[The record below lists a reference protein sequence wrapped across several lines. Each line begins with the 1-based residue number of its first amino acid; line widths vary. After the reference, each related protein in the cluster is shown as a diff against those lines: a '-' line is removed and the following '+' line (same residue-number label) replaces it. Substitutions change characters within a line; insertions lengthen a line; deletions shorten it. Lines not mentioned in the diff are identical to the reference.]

1 MHGMVDTITAKMENE
16 QTNKSNT
23 LQDGKVNL
31 TKIYKIAMIVIVAVI
46 AIILVDLINSK
57 RKESSTIMT
66 NELSDNKTINVHEN
80 TDEKIDK
87 FIKEYFQARTNL
99 NYPKIFASFGRDY
112 YKEERESKDDTFR
125 NIVDNIRYE
134 KIFVKSYDDIKIYT
148 EKGYRE
154 DEVICIVTY
163 DMAFGFTT
171 DKAPMIAV
179 FYMKRNGDTFVIYD
193 KFDVGTSK
201 YVVDVVNTEFVRALY
216 DDVYI
221 RLNRVLTSNESLKLV
236 YNSFRQSEMNMKSTL
251 GPLHKKDI
259 IEKITSANK
268 LDPIKDAD
276 EIYDEIA
283 SKKRE
288 ENKYKVL
295 DEYIERVIASLSDAQ
310 RAN

>member
-1 MHGMVDTITAKMENE
+1 MHGMADIITVKMENE
-16 QTNKSNT
+16 QTNNSNA
-23 LQDGKVNL
+23 LQGGKVNL
-31 TKIYKIAMIVIVAVI
+31 TRIFKIAMIVVVAII
-46 AIILVDLINSK
+46 AIILVDLIRNR
-57 RKESSTIMT
+57 RKESSVMIA
-66 NELSDNKTINVHEN
+66 NELSDSKTINVQEN
-80 TDEKIDK
+80 TDKKIDK

-148 EKGYRE
+148 KKGYRE
-154 DEVICIVTY
+154 DEIICIVTY
-163 DMAFGFTT
+163 DIAFGFTT
-171 DKAPMIAV
+171 DKAPMIV
-179 FYMKRNGDTFVIYD
+179 IFYMKRNGDTFIIYD
-193 KFDVGTSK
+193 NFDVGTSK
-201 YVVDVVNTEFVRALY
+201 YVVDVVNTEYVRALY
-216 DDVYI
+216 EDVYN

-251 GPLHKKDI
+251 GPLHKKEI

-276 EIYDEIA
+276 EIYNEIA

-295 DEYIERVIASLSDAQ
+295 DEYLERVIASLSDAQ